1 MDDAHRGALSADLGV
16 PDLGQGLCS
25 PYEGN
30 GGDRLGGP
38 VVRPGSGAC
47 GQRGRLHPVPCR
59 PLPPR
64 RGPRRDDPA
73 GGVRSAGPSG
83 RPGDRGDRR
92 PSRHRL
98 RQPDCRRARKRR
110 DPPEAP
116 RRETAL
122 AYLGTLEALG
132 IQLAGYAPLDVAL
145 ARPRGPRRARPPTR
159 RHGRPTQR
167 RASLLSDTTAARTAL
182 VASAARHYATAT
194 RGSGC

>member
-110 DPPEAP
+110 DPARAAAAGDGAGLSRHPGGARDP
-116 RRETAL
+116 TRRVCP
-122 AYLGTLEALG
+122 LG
-132 IQLAGYAPLDVAL
+132 
-145 ARPRGPRRARPPTR
+145 RRARPTARSEACSASHPPS
-159 RHGRPTQR
+159 RPTHT
-167 RASLLSDTTAARTAL
+167 ASGISPSDTTAARTAL